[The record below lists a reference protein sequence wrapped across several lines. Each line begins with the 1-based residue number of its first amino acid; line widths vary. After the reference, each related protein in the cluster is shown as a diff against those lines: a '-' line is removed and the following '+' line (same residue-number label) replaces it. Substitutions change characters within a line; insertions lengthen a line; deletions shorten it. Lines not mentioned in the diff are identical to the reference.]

1 MRTILVTGGTGN
13 LGRPTTA
20 RLRTA
25 GHDVR
30 VLSRRRGPG
39 LTTGDL
45 TEGTGLREALNG
57 VGTVLHLAT
66 SRGRA
71 DAAQTRNLIE
81 ALRPSGVEHL
91 IVISIVGIDRIP
103 LAYYRSKL
111 ETEQLVE
118 QSGLAYSVL
127 RATQFHNLVD
137 EVLTA
142 QRFLPLLLAPSIKL
156 QPIAVDDVA
165 IRLTELAAG
174 PPAGRVPDIGGPEQR
189 SVRDLARYWQQ
200 AAGSRRPIVPVRL
213 PGKAFGAFAA
223 GAAMTG
229 DTTYGQKTFAEY
241 LADRFTA
248 EVNR

>member
-20 RLRTA
+20 RLQGA

-30 VLSRRRGPG
+30 VLSRRSGPN

-45 TEGTGLREALNG
+45 TKGTGLREALNG
-57 VGTVLHLAT
+57 VDTVVHLAT
-66 SRGRA
+66 SRGSA

-91 IVISIVGIDRIP
+91 IVISIVGIDQIP

-111 ETEQLVE
+111 ETERVVE
-118 QSGLAYSVL
+118 QSGLPYSLV

-137 EVLTA
+137 QVFTA
-142 QRFLPLLLAPSIKL
+142 QRFLPVLLAPSIKL

-165 IRLTELAAG
+165 TRLTELAAG
-174 PPAGRVPDIGGPEQR
+174 QPTGRVPDIGGPEQR
-189 SVRDLARYWQQ
+189 SVRDLARIWKQ
-200 AAGSRRPIVPVRL
+200 AAGSHRPVVPIRL
-213 PGKAFGAFAA
+213 PGKAFRAFAA

-229 DTTYGQKTFAEY
+229 DTTYGQKTFADY
-241 LADRFTA
+241 LTDRFTT
-248 EVNR
+248 EVTK